1 MPLYMV
7 SSRDFYFFS
16 SQSKNET
23 IANPIAVK
31 TKITN
36 ASFNVSK
43 NTCMW
48 RLLLWLFYGRSHLSW
63 CSFYW
68 LDG

>member
-31 TKITN
+31 TKRTN

-43 NTCMW
+43 NTCMG
-48 RLLLWLFYGRSHLSW
+48 RLLLWLF
-63 CSFYW
+63 
-68 LDG
+68 